1 MEKAETNMRHPI
13 IVAALAVVLCAAVV
27 AAHAITYQ
35 GTVLAVEAA
44 RVQVKT
50 VDEKKATQTVWFAV
64 SKDTLVKRGTKSVK
78 FADAAIT
85 AGERIVVIV
94 DEHAATKNLAEE
106 IRLAA
111 R

>member
-1 MEKAETNMRHPI
+1 MTIRSFT
-13 IVAALAVVLCAAVV
+13 VVVLALFLSIVV
-27 AAHAITYQ
+27 SAHDVTYQ

-50 VDEKKATQTVWFAV
+50 VDAQKSTQSMWFAV
-64 SKDTLVKRGTKSVK
+64 DKDTQVKRGTRIVP
-78 FADAAIT
+78 FADARIAS
-85 AGERIVVIV
+85 GERIVVIV
-94 DEHAATKNLAEE
+94 DEHAATKNLARQ

>member
-1 MEKAETNMRHPI
+1 MKMRQLI
-13 IVAALAVVLCAAVV
+13 AVAALAVVLGAAVV
-27 AAHAITYQ
+27 SAHAVTYQ
-35 GTVLAVEAA
+35 GTVVAVEPA
-44 RVQVKT
+44 RLQVKT
-50 VDEKKATQTVWFAV
+50 VDEKKTAATVWFAV
-64 SKDTLVKRGTKSVK
+64 DKDTLVKRGTKTVK